1 MQPVSSVQ
9 QRTVSILWHAVTYNT
24 TKQNAVALCVHV
36 GHWVSTK
43 FVAEMS
49 TDSTTSI
56 YFGSDPENFSHKL
69 PVEWTCL
76 AMLRT
81 YTHPHST
88 PRQKWKR
95 PCLNMVMQNSD
106 AELCR
111 FLWSVPKQAVKQ
123 AITADLRRYRAH
135 YGVTAMKNCSQMVT
149 QNSLIFNVLVPF
161 IISDLSWKFHKIW
174 SHIFFV
180 ILHKARETN
189 QQLIRLHMPVGK

>member
-1 MQPVSSVQ
+1 M
-9 QRTVSILWHAVTYNT
+9 
-24 TKQNAVALCVHV
+24 HV

-56 YFGSDPENFSHKL
+56 YFGSDPGNSSHKL

-81 YTHPHST
+81 YTHPHPT

-111 FLWSVPKQAVKQ
+111 FFDLCLNKRSSKQSPLIWD
-123 AITADLRRYRAH
+123 AIALIMASLQWKTAARWWPR
-135 YGVTAMKNCSQMVT
+135 TAPSLMCLFLLSYLT
-149 QNSLIFNVLVPF
+149 YPENSIK
-161 IISDLSWKFHKIW
+161 SG
-174 SHIFFV
+174 HIFSSWYCT
-180 ILHKARETN
+180 KPEKQTN
-189 QQLIRLHMPVGK
+189 N